1 MSRWLSREKV
11 FEKAKTEHLFKD
23 VNLANRE
30 LTFTLDDNTQ
40 IPALPLPKDYYTNV
54 TFDTNLKRMRFFKPD
69 DTINPSSVVDLPIV
83 DAPEKSPFRDLKWV
97 DTYNNPM
104 IRASI
109 NAQVPTVSSGGIST
123 SSTTSNVVL
132 NDGLAVNS
140 GNTFTTNEFQFAN
153 TDGLGILEFY
163 FGDVNTSANDQI
175 IKVETL
181 DYKNLKHTTAWG
193 DMLFK
198 TNGSN
203 RFCGVFNSGSNSPI
217 KISDNSYLS
226 GSTRF
231 LHNTTSNAENPSGY
245 GSGVGTGPSNIPLG
259 QMQDASAQVGAASGA
274 LIAWNNSNANANP
287 PPSKGFLNTHYLA
300 KGDTVL
306 AYFVTDSALASANT
320 GGINYFGGWKVGPE
334 ILNGGSVSIANGDH
348 ILIMINENTVKY
360 YKNGVL
366 QSSETQTGVNG
377 ARIGGVT
384 DFRRKLTVGHAQ
396 NSGSFTLKKFAW
408 HKNKRTS
415 ADIALIYAERDFSE
429 TGGASGTSNIDLS
442 LYHHNAIYNDNN
454 GGIPKISLVS
464 ANITK
469 ELNLRN
475 SHTKAEITA
484 LGYQTSSDVQTAISN
499 IGAMQL
505 DALDM
510 DGTAAMID
518 WSHYSGVYIIPENKP
533 VYSRDVLTM
542 KNVWI
547 EQGLH
552 IDGSIVGTNF
562 TDAQSDFLTNVAV
575 GTYVQADP
583 PNLAFG
589 LIMQRSIVCDTIVV
603 TSDER
608 IKDNIRD
615 IDDETALEQLRLI
628 QPKIYGYKDK
638 YEKGNIETIGYV
650 AQQIKEVIPQA
661 VTTTR
666 RAIPNVLK
674 PGRVYRKDDKLEIK
688 LTLPLEN
695 DITPGVFLRV
705 IIEREN
711 EQDNYEFEV
720 ISSSDTLIVV
730 SIGMEHI
737 TKIEDGMKAVV
748 YGEIV
753 DDFHCLDEAQIF
765 TIATASVQELD
776 RQLQAEKAK
785 TAKLQAQVADVLLR
799 LNALEV

>member
-11 FEKAKTEHLFKD
+11 FEKAKTEHLFKN

-40 IPALPLPKDYYTNV
+40 TAAVPLPKDYYTNI
-54 TFDTNLKRMRFFKPD
+54 TFDQNLKRMRFFKPD
-69 DTINPSSVVDLPIV
+69 DANNQPSNFVDLPIV

-163 FGDVNTSANDQI
+163 FGEVNTSANDQI
-175 IKVETL
+175 IKVETV

-198 TNGSN
+198 MNGSN

-217 KISDNSYLS
+217 KISDNSYPG

-231 LHNTTSNAENPSGY
+231 LHDTTSSSENPSGY
-245 GSGVGTGPSNIPLG
+245 GSGVGTGPSNIPLS
-259 QMQDASAQVGAASGA
+259 QMQNATAQVAAASGA

-306 AYFVTDSALASANT
+306 AYFVTDSALASAGT
-320 GGINYFGGWKVGPE
+320 GGLNYFGGWKVGPE
-334 ILNGGSVSIANGDH
+334 ILNGGSVSIASGDH
-348 ILIMINENTVKY
+348 VMIMINENTVKY

-366 QSSETQTGVNG
+366 QSSETQTGANG

-442 LYHHNAIYNDNN
+442 LYYHNATYDDNN

-469 ELNLRN
+469 VLNLRN

-484 LGYQTSSDVQTAISN
+484 LGYQTSSDVQAAISN
-499 IGAMQL
+499 ISAMQL

-510 DGTAAMID
+510 DGTTAMID
-518 WSHYSGVYIIPENKP
+518 WSDYSGVYIMPETKSSP
-533 VYSRDVLTM
+533 YSRDVLTM

-547 EQGLH
+547 NQGLY
-552 IDGSIVGTNF
+552 IDGTILTYNYPDSF
-562 TDAQSDFLTNVAV
+562 ADFLTN
-575 GTYVQADP
+575 GGGVQGNP

-589 LIMQRSIVCDTIVV
+589 LVMHNSIICDTLVV
-603 TSDER
+603 KSDER

-615 IDDETALEQLRLI
+615 IDDETALKQLRLI
-628 QPKIYGYKDK
+628 QPKIYGFKDK
-638 YEKGNIETIGYV
+638 YLKGNLETIGYI

-661 VTTTR
+661 ITTTR
-666 RAIPNVLK
+666 RAIPNILK
-674 PGRVYRKDDKLEIK
+674 PARVYRKDDTLEIK
-688 LTLPLEN
+688 LTLPLEHN
-695 DITPGVFLRV
+695 MTPGVFLKV
-705 IIEREN
+705 IIET
-711 EQDNYEFEV
+711 DNYEFEV

-730 SIGMEHI
+730 SIGTERI
-737 TKIEDGMKAVV
+737 AKIEDGMKAVV

-785 TAKLQAQVADVLLR
+785 TNQLQAQMADVLLR
-799 LNALEV
+799 LNVLEV

>member
-40 IPALPLPKDYYTNV
+40 TAAVPLPKDYYTNI
-54 TFDTNLKRMRFFKPD
+54 TFDQNLKRMRFFKPD
-69 DTINPSSVVDLPIV
+69 DANNQPSNFVDLPIV

-198 TNGSN
+198 MNGSN

-217 KISDNSYLS
+217 KISDNSYPS

-259 QMQDASAQVGAASGA
+259 QMQNATAQVAAASGA

-306 AYFVTDSALASANT
+306 AYFVTDSALASAGT
-320 GGINYFGGWKVGPE
+320 GGISYFGGWKVGPE
-334 ILNGGSVSIANGDH
+334 ILNGGSVSIASGDH
-348 ILIMINENTVKY
+348 VMIMINENTVKY

-366 QSSETQTGVNG
+366 QSSETQTGANG

-469 ELNLRN
+469 VLNLRN

-484 LGYQTSSDVQTAISN
+484 LGYQTSSDVQAAISN
-499 IGAMQL
+499 ISAMQL

-510 DGTAAMID
+510 DGTTAMID
-518 WSHYSGVYIIPENKP
+518 WSDYSGVYIMPETKSSP
-533 VYSRDVLTM
+533 YSRDVLTM

-547 EQGLH
+547 NQGLY
-552 IDGSIVGTNF
+552 IDGTILTYDYPDSF
-562 TDAQSDFLTNVAV
+562 ADFLTN
-575 GTYVQADP
+575 GGGVQANP

-589 LIMQRSIVCDTIVV
+589 LVMHNSIICDTIVV
-603 TSDER
+603 KSDER

-615 IDDETALEQLRLI
+615 INDETALKQLRLI
-628 QPKIYGYKDK
+628 QPKIYQYKDK
-638 YEKGNIETIGYV
+638 YL
-650 AQQIKEVIPQA
+650 KEVIPQA
-661 VTTTR
+661 ITTTR
-666 RAIPNVLK
+666 RAIPNILK
-674 PGRVYRKDDKLEIK
+674 PARVYRKDDTLEIK
-688 LTLPLEN
+688 WTLPLEHN
-695 DITPGVFLRV
+695 MTPGVFLKV
-705 IIEREN
+705 IIET
-711 EQDNYEFEV
+711 DNYEFEV

-730 SIGMEHI
+730 SIGTERI
-737 TKIEDGMKAVV
+737 AKIEDGMSAVV

-785 TAKLQAQVADVLLR
+785 TTQLQAQMADVLLR
-799 LNALEV
+799 LNVLEV

>member
-40 IPALPLPKDYYTNV
+40 TAAVPLPKDYYTNI
-54 TFDTNLKRMRFFKPD
+54 TFDQNLKRMRFFKPD
-69 DTINPSSVVDLPIV
+69 DANNQPSNFVDLPIV

-175 IKVETL
+175 IKVETV

-198 TNGSN
+198 MNGSN

-217 KISDNSYLS
+217 KISDNSYPG

-231 LHNTTSNAENPSGY
+231 LHDTTSSSENPSGY

-259 QMQDASAQVGAASGA
+259 QMQNATAQVAAASGA

-348 ILIMINENTVKY
+348 IMIMINENTVKY

-366 QSSETQTGVNG
+366 QSSETQTGANG

-484 LGYQTSSDVQTAISN
+484 LGYQNSSDVQAAISN
-499 IGAMQL
+499 ISAMQL

-510 DGTAAMID
+510 DGTTAMID
-518 WSHYSGVYIIPENKP
+518 WSDYSGVYIMPETKSSP
-533 VYSRDVLTM
+533 YSRDVLTM

-547 EQGLH
+547 NQGLY
-552 IDGSIVGTNF
+552 IDGTILTYDYPDSF
-562 TDAQSDFLTNVAV
+562 CDFLTN
-575 GTYVQADP
+575 GGSVQADP

-589 LIMQRSIVCDTIVV
+589 LVVQRSIVCDTIVV

-615 IDDETALEQLRLI
+615 INDETALKQLRLI
-628 QPKIYGYKDK
+628 QPKIYGFKDK

-688 LTLPLEN
+688 LTVPLEN
-695 DITPGVFLRV
+695 DITPGVFLKV
-705 IIEREN
+705 IIETEN

-730 SIGMEHI
+730 SIGTERI
-737 TKIEDGMKAVV
+737 AKIEDGMKAVV

-785 TAKLQAQVADVLLR
+785 TAQLQAQMADVLLR
-799 LNALEV
+799 LNVLEV

>member
-11 FEKAKTEHLFKD
+11 FEKAKTEHLFKN

-40 IPALPLPKDYYTNV
+40 TAAVPLPKDYYTNV

-69 DTINPSSVVDLPIV
+69 DTTNPSSVVDLPIV

-175 IKVETL
+175 IKVETV

-198 TNGSN
+198 MNGSN

-217 KISDNSYLS
+217 KISDNSYPG

-231 LHNTTSNAENPSGY
+231 LHDTTSSSENPSGY
-245 GSGVGTGPSNIPLG
+245 GSGVGTGPSNIPLS
-259 QMQDASAQVGAASGA
+259 QMQNATAQVAAASGA

-306 AYFVTDSALASANT
+306 AYFVTDSALASAGT

-334 ILNGGSVSIANGDH
+334 ILNGGSVTIASGDH
-348 ILIMINENTVKY
+348 VMIMINENTVKY

-396 NSGSFTLKKFAW
+396 NSGSFTLRKFAW

-484 LGYQTSSDVQTAISN
+484 LGYQNSSDVQAAISN
-499 IGAMQL
+499 ISAMQL

-510 DGTAAMID
+510 DGTTAMID
-518 WSHYSGVYIIPENKP
+518 WSHYSGVYIIPETKSSP
-533 VYSRDVLTM
+533 YSRDVLTM

-547 EQGLH
+547 NQGLY
-552 IDGSIVGTNF
+552 IDGTILTYDYPDSF
-562 TDAQSDFLTNVAV
+562 ADFLTN
-575 GTYVQADP
+575 GGGVQANP

-589 LIMQRSIVCDTIVV
+589 LVMHNSIICDTIVV
-603 TSDER
+603 KSDER

-615 IDDETALEQLRLI
+615 INDETALKQLRLI
-628 QPKIYGYKDK
+628 QPKIYQYKDK
-638 YEKGNIETIGYV
+638 YLKGNLETIGYI

-661 VTTTR
+661 ITTTR
-666 RAIPNVLK
+666 RAIPNILK
-674 PGRVYRKDDKLEIK
+674 PARVYRKDDTLEIK
-688 LTLPLEN
+688 LTLPLEHN
-695 DITPGVFLRV
+695 MTPGVFLKV
-705 IIEREN
+705 IIET
-711 EQDNYEFEV
+711 DNYEFEV

-730 SIGMEHI
+730 SIGTERI
-737 TKIEDGMKAVV
+737 AKIEDGMKAVV

-785 TAKLQAQVADVLLR
+785 TTQLQAQMADVLLR
-799 LNALEV
+799 LNVLEV

>member
-40 IPALPLPKDYYTNV
+40 TAAVPLPKDYYTNV

-69 DTINPSSVVDLPIV
+69 DTTNPSSVVDLPIV

-175 IKVETL
+175 IKVETV

-198 TNGSN
+198 MNGSN

-217 KISDNSYLS
+217 KISDNSYPG

-231 LHNTTSNAENPSGY
+231 LHDTTSSSENPSGY

-259 QMQDASAQVGAASGA
+259 QMQNATAQVAAASGA

-306 AYFVTDSALASANT
+306 AYFVTDSALASAGT
-320 GGINYFGGWKVGPE
+320 GGISYFGGWKVGPE
-334 ILNGGSVSIANGDH
+334 ILNGGSVTISSGDH
-348 ILIMINENTVKY
+348 VMIMINENTVKY

-366 QSSETQTGVNG
+366 QSSETQTGING

-469 ELNLRN
+469 VLNLRN

-484 LGYQTSSDVQTAISN
+484 LGYQTSSDVQAAISN
-499 IGAMQL
+499 ISAMQL

-510 DGTAAMID
+510 DGTTAMID
-518 WSHYSGVYIIPENKP
+518 WSDYSGVYIMPETKSSP
-533 VYSRDVLTM
+533 YSRDVLTM

-547 EQGLH
+547 NQGLY
-552 IDGSIVGTNF
+552 IDGTILTYDYPDSF
-562 TDAQSDFLTNVAV
+562 ADFLTN
-575 GTYVQADP
+575 GGGVQANP

-589 LIMQRSIVCDTIVV
+589 LVMHNSIICDTIVV
-603 TSDER
+603 KSDER

-615 IDDETALEQLRLI
+615 INDETALKQLRLI
-628 QPKIYGYKDK
+628 QPKIYQYKDK
-638 YEKGNIETIGYV
+638 YLKGNLETIGYIAEEV
-650 AQQIKEVIPQA
+650 RNVIPQA

-666 RAIPNVLK
+666 RAIPNILK
-674 PGRVYRKDDKLEIK
+674 PARVYRKDDTLEIK
-688 LTLPLEN
+688 LTLPLEHN
-695 DITPGVFLRV
+695 MTPGVFLKV
-705 IIEREN
+705 IIET
-711 EQDNYEFEV
+711 DNYEFEV

-730 SIGMEHI
+730 SIGTERI
-737 TKIEDGMKAVV
+737 AKIEDGMSAVV

-785 TAKLQAQVADVLLR
+785 TAQLQAQMADVISR
-799 LNALEV
+799 LNALEN

>member
-1 MSRWLSREKV
+1 MSRCLSREKV

-69 DTINPSSVVDLPIV
+69 DTTNPSSVVDLPIV

-175 IKVETL
+175 IKVETV

-198 TNGSN
+198 MNGSN

-217 KISDNSYLS
+217 KISDNSYPG

-231 LHNTTSNAENPSGY
+231 LHDTTSNAENPSGY
-245 GSGVGTGPSNIPLG
+245 GSGVGTGPSNIPLS
-259 QMQDASAQVGAASGA
+259 QMQNATAQVAAASGA

-306 AYFVTDSALASANT
+306 AYFVTDSALASAGT
-320 GGINYFGGWKVGPE
+320 GGISYFGGWKVGPE
-334 ILNGGSVSIANGDH
+334 ILNGGSVSIASGDH
-348 ILIMINENTVKY
+348 VMIMINENTVKY

-366 QSSETQTGVNG
+366 QSSETQTGANG

-469 ELNLRN
+469 VLNLRN

-484 LGYQTSSDVQTAISN
+484 LGYQTSSDVQAAISN
-499 IGAMQL
+499 ISAMQL

-510 DGTAAMID
+510 DGTTAMID
-518 WSHYSGVYIIPENKP
+518 WSDYSGVYIMPETKSSP
-533 VYSRDVLTM
+533 YSRDVLTM

-547 EQGLH
+547 NQGLY
-552 IDGSIVGTNF
+552 IDGTILTYDYPDSF
-562 TDAQSDFLTNVAV
+562 ADFLTN
-575 GTYVQADP
+575 GGGVQANP

-589 LIMQRSIVCDTIVV
+589 LVMHNSIICDTIVV
-603 TSDER
+603 KSDER

-615 IDDETALEQLRLI
+615 INDETALKQLRLI
-628 QPKIYGYKDK
+628 QPKIYGFKDK

-711 EQDNYEFEV
+711 QRDDYEFEV
-720 ISSSDTLIVV
+720 ISLSDTLITV
-730 SIGMEHI
+730 STGMEHI

-785 TAKLQAQVADVLLR
+785 TAKLQAQMADILLR